1 MPEAKLLYALE
12 KKGFSLIFPR
22 YDTPEDLIINIL
34 REKNPRLDSALPL
47 CLKSDFDYQEIKRKL
62 SDSDL
67 IRKLNK
73 TILIT
78 KEICILEGLPH
89 DHLDRII
96 QEEHIKDKI
105 DKNTFNYFY
114 DIFQESLRR
123 QEKQDDQ
130 QLTKEMD
137 LRNKLN
143 TTKAL
148 ATLFSPAKLRIL
160 EKISNHEA
168 LTMTE
173 LKYYYKSI
181 KPINRAILHPTLQNY
196 LRIIESA
203 KKILLKKT

>member
-1 MPEAKLLYALE
+1 MTDAKLFYALE
-12 KKGFSLIFPR
+12 KKGFSLAFPR
-22 YDTPEDLIINIL
+22 YDSPEDLIISIL
-34 REKNPRLDSALPL
+34 QEQDPRLDSALPL

-67 IRKLNK
+67 IGKLNNA
-73 TILIT
+73 ILIT
-78 KEICILEGLPH
+78 REICILEDLSH
-89 DHLDRII
+89 DHLDKII
-96 QEEHIKDKI
+96 QEEHMKDKI
-105 DKNTFNYFY
+105 DKNAFNYFY
-114 DIFQESLRR
+114 DNFQESLRR
-123 QEKQDDQ
+123 QEKQDDR

-160 EKISNHEA
+160 EKISHYEA

-203 KKILLKKT
+203 KKIIEKN